1 MTILLKPDHFAF
13 LKNKSTEHYSDKL
26 ATLAQANEELT
37 FKDDNE
43 IKDFME
49 AVISEDFIL
58 GDTGKFYINMKQP
71 VNVINGTHEEEF
83 LQLEK
88 RSSINPNTK
97 VKEVDFNIAFETFEN
112 ATLFDEDS
120 VGDLPNSM
128 KIYAVAEFR
137 LPEIEAV
144 KIYGDYDKWL
154 DSYLKENNNEE
165 HDGMSSEESAVDTQS
180 EDNDNL
186 DEIKEPAETS
196 ETIEN
201 DERIETIR
209 SYKAIISDSM
219 KQAEVSSKKGR
230 GIRKVK
236 ASVKAK

>member
-1 MTILLKPDHFAF
+1 MSILLKPDHFAF
-13 LKNKSTEHYSDKL
+13 LKHKSIEHYSDKL

-49 AVISEDFIL
+49 AVVSEDFIL

-71 VNVINGTHEEEF
+71 VNIINGTHEEEF

-97 VKEVDFNIAFETFEN
+97 LKEVDFNIAFETFEN

-128 KIYAVAEFR
+128 KIYAAAEFR

-154 DSYLKENNNEE
+154 DSYLE
-165 HDGMSSEESAVDTQS
+165 HDEMSSEESAVDTQS
-180 EDNDNL
+180 EDNDSL
-186 DEIKEPAETS
+186 DEVKEPTETS

-201 DERIETIR
+201 DEQIETIR

-230 GIRKVK
+230 EIRKVK